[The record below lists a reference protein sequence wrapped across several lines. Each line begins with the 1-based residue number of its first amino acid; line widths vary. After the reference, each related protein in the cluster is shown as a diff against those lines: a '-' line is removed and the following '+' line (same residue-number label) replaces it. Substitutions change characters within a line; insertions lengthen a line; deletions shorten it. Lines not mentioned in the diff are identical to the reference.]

1 MQKIS
6 EFLGKWFSFAC
17 AGLVVFLTLSII
29 YFIAARGLTTFFA
42 DGVSIREFL
51 LGTDWLPDRPP
62 EQGGPLVGSFPFI
75 AGSLTVSLLA
85 VSISTPLSILV
96 AVFVTEIAPG
106 AGQRF
111 IQPAVDMLAAIP
123 SVVYGYIGLSVLV
136 PLIRNNLGGQGF
148 SILAGCLVL
157 SVMILPTVTGVSADA
172 LRSLPE
178 HWKQAALA
186 LGSTRWQTIRL
197 VLLPAALP
205 GIVTGVV
212 LGLSRA
218 FGEALA
224 VQMVIG
230 NVRKIPGSVLDPAIT
245 LTSAITMDM
254 GYTVMGSLWNNA
266 LWSMALVLLA
276 MSFLFI
282 ILIRLAGRRGVPG

>member
-6 EFLGKWFSFAC
+6 EFLGKWLSFAC
-17 AGLVVFLTLSII
+17 AGLVIFLTLSII
-29 YFIAARGLTTFFA
+29 YFIAARGLATFFA
-42 DGVSIREFL
+42 SGVSVKEFL

-75 AGSLTVSLLA
+75 TGSLAVSLLA
-85 VSISTPLSILV
+85 VFISTPLSILV

-136 PLIRNNLGGQGF
+136 PLIRNSLGGQGF

-178 HWKQAALA
+178 QWKQAALA

-205 GIVTGVV
+205 GIATGVV

-282 ILIRLAGRRGVPG
+282 FLIRLAGRRGVPG